1 MNNIANTT
9 GIRLEVPQD
18 LYERLQAEQEKRR
31 IKTGKKP
38 ALAAIIMD
46 LCTIKLEENE
56 NVHSDVQS
64 VQKSVQNSEH
74 TDSAKDNALINTEK
88 RLRKWEEQLSFKNK
102 SLLEKEREIKEQE
115 KEIFNEKMEI
125 LDLKSKVLD
134 EREKLQ
140 QKTLEGT
147 ESIIELKLLQ
157 NESKH
162 KDEKIQQLKEELS
175 IAKSKSKKI
184 QEDRKES
191 EPKPFWEQ
199 IKPFL
204 PVISGGIGLIAG
216 YFIAKKNNKPELPS
230 VLKEFAGLFDHMSEE
245 DQKKLGEKLKY
256 YADLHTDPAGENKI
270 LQLNINQTNQ
280 NLKAG

>member
-1 MNNIANTT
+1 MNNISNTT

-18 LYERLQAEQEKRR
+18 LYERLQTEQEKRR
-31 IKTGKKP
+31 VKTGKKS
-38 ALAAIIMD
+38 ALATII
-46 LCTIKLEENE
+46 LEFCSEKLEENE
-56 NVHSDVQS
+56 NVHSDVQT
-64 VQKSVQNSEH
+64 VQKSVQNSEYPNSAINK
-74 TDSAKDNALINTEK
+74 TDSDIEK
-88 RLRKWEEQLSFKNK
+88 RLRKWEEQLSLKNK
-102 SLLEKEREIKEQE
+102 SLQEQERRLKEQE

-162 KDEKIQQLKEELS
+162 KDEKIQRLETELS
-175 IAKSKSKKI
+175 IAKSKTQRANK
-184 QEDRKES
+184 DRKES
-191 EPKPFWEQ
+191 ESKPKTIWEQ

-204 PVISGGIGLIAG
+204 PTIAGGLALIAA
-216 YFIAKKNNKPELPS
+216 YFIAQKNKKPELPP
-230 VLKEFAGLFDHMSEE
+230 VLKEFVGLFDHLSEE

-256 YADLHTDPAGENKI
+256 YADLHTAPVEENKV
-270 LQLNINQTNQ
+270 LQLDIN
-280 NLKAG
+280 K

>member
-18 LYERLQAEQEKRR
+18 LYERLQTEQENRR

-38 ALAAIIMD
+38 ALSVIILD
-46 LCTIKLEENE
+46 FCNKKLNENE

-64 VQKSVQNSEH
+64 VQKSVHISEQ
-74 TDSAKDNALINTEK
+74 TDPAKNNELLNTEK
-88 RLRKWEEQLSFKNK
+88 RLKNWEEQLSIK
-102 SLLEKEREIKEQE
+102 SKSIQEQE
-115 KEIFNEKMEI
+115 KSIFHEKMEI

-134 EREKLQ
+134 ERDKLQ

-162 KDEKIQQLKEELS
+162 KDERILRLENELS
-175 IAKSKSKKI
+175 ITKSKP
-184 QEDRKES
+184 QRNYEDRKES
-191 EPKPFWEQ
+191 ESKPKTFWEQ

-204 PVISGGIGLIAG
+204 PYIAGGIALLAA
-216 YFIAKKNNKPELPS
+216 YFIAQMNKKPELPP
-230 VLKEFAGLFDHMSEE
+230 VLKELAGLFDHMSEE

-256 YADLHTDPAGENKI
+256 YADLHADSAGENKI
-270 LQLNINQTNQ
+270 LQLNIKQM
-280 NLKAG
+280 K

>member
-18 LYERLQAEQEKRR
+18 LYEKLQAEQEKQR
-31 IKTGKKP
+31 IKSGKKP
-38 ALAAIIMD
+38 ALSVIIMD
-46 LCTIKLEENE
+46 FCTEKLEESE
-56 NVHSDVQS
+56 NVHSDVEI
-64 VQKSVQNSEH
+64 VQKSVHNAEH
-74 TDSAKDNALINTEK
+74 SNLSKDKVDSNTEK
-88 RLRKWEEQLSFKNK
+88 RLQKWEEQLLIKNK
-102 SLLEKEREIKEQE
+102 SLQEQERKIKEQE
-115 KEIFNEKMEI
+115 KEIFKEKMEV

-140 QKTLEGT
+140 QKTLEVT

-162 KDEKIQQLKEELS
+162 KEEKIQQLKEELS

-184 QEDRKES
+184 QEERKES
-191 EPKPFWEQ
+191 EPKTFWEQ

-216 YFIAKKNNKPELPS
+216 YFIAKNNNKPELPP
-230 VLKEFAGLFDHMSEE
+230 VLKEFAGLFDHLSEE

-256 YADLHTDPAGENKI
+256 YADLHTDSVTK
-270 LQLNINQTNQ
+270 
-280 NLKAG
+280 